1 MFIVACMYKVLV
13 IRLGVGV
20 VKCLRIK
27 KQMFPCTG
35 CILDTAKALEKS
47 YQMIILLLGNQCS
60 FGVKGSEDA
69 LKLSMCQPVEN
80 DNRDFLQGIVRRET
94 PKEPPTQ
101 PFFTMSFLQ
110 GLTCNSYTQN
120 LIANSLTLSGM

>member
-1 MFIVACMYKVLV
+1 MFMFIVACMYKVLV

-60 FGVKGSEDA
+60 FGVKGFEDA
-69 LKLSMCQPVEN
+69 LKLSTCANPLRMTTVT
-80 DNRDFLQGIVRRET
+80 FF
-94 PKEPPTQ
+94 KELCVVKLPRNHPP
-101 PFFTMSFLQ
+101 
-110 GLTCNSYTQN
+110 N
-120 LIANSLTLSGM
+120 LFSQCPSCKD